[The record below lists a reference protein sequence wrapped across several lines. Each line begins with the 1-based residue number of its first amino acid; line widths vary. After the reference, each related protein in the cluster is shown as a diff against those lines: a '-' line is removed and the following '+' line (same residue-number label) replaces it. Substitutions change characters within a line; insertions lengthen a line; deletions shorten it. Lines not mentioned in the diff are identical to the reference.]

1 MHKPLAESR
10 YPDSFYVATA
20 IGLEERPCLQERIHA
35 DVCVV
40 GGGFTG
46 VNTALEL
53 AERGFE
59 VVLLEARRIGW
70 GASGRNGGELIR
82 GIGHD
87 IEQFVDEIGREGVD
101 AIARMG
107 VEAVEIVRERIH
119 RHGIDCDLQPGYCD
133 LALKPRHLREL
144 EAELTLLQRL
154 GYEHPLELL
163 GQERMG
169 EVIGSERYIGG
180 LTDMGSGHLHPLNLV
195 LGEAAAATAAG
206 VRIFECSPA
215 ERILKGAQPE
225 VITPQGAVSCDFLVL
240 CGNAY
245 IGHHLEP
252 TIGGRVLPAGS
263 YLIATEPLDPA
274 LQRQLIPSNMAFA
287 DLSVALDYYHLSA
300 DGRLLFGGLCTYSG
314 RDPRDI
320 AAALRPKMER
330 VFPRLRGVRVD
341 YQWGGMIGIGANRL
355 PQIGRL
361 SEAPNILYA
370 QAYAGHGLNATHMA
384 ARLIAEL
391 LSGQAERFDIFA
403 RVKHLTFP
411 GGPALRSP
419 LLALGMLYHRLRD
432 LF

>member
-1 MHKPLAESR
+1 
-10 YPDSFYVATA
+10 
-20 IGLEERPCLQERIHA
+20 
-35 DVCVV
+35 
-40 GGGFTG
+40 
-46 VNTALEL
+46 
-53 AERGFE
+53 
-59 VVLLEARRIGW
+59 
-70 GASGRNGGELIR
+70 
-82 GIGHD
+82 
-87 IEQFVDEIGREGVD
+87 
-101 AIARMG
+101 
-107 VEAVEIVRERIH
+107 
-119 RHGIDCDLQPGYCD
+119 
-133 LALKPRHLREL
+133 
-144 EAELTLLQRL
+144 
-154 GYEHPLELL
+154 
-163 GQERMG
+163 
-169 EVIGSERYIGG
+169 
-180 LTDMGSGHLHPLNLV
+180 
-195 LGEAAAATAAG
+195 
-206 VRIFECSPA
+206 
-215 ERILKGAQPE
+215 
-225 VITPQGAVSCDFLVL
+225 
-240 CGNAY
+240 
-245 IGHHLEP
+245 
-252 TIGGRVLPAGS
+252 
-263 YLIATEPLDPA
+263 
-274 LQRQLIPSNMAFA
+274 MAFA